1 MTTVPDFNSQTI
13 AEFRANGGK
22 VEGPFSGAPLLL
34 LHSVG
39 ARTGEEHIT
48 PVMYLPDNDRYI
60 VFATK
65 GGAPT
70 NPAWYHNLKAN
81 PDLAIEVG
89 SDTVEVTATEV
100 DGAEHDE
107 LYSRQATVYPQF
119 AEYQSKTTRVIPVIV
134 LTPKQHS
141 T

>member
-1 MTTVPDFNSQTI
+1 VTTVPDFNTQTI

-22 VEGPFSGAPLLL
+22 VGGPFDGAPLLL

-39 ARTGEEHIT
+39 ARTGEMHIN

-60 VFATK
+60 VFASK

-70 NPAWYHNLKAN
+70 NPAWYHNLQAN
-81 PDLAIEVG
+81 PDITIEVG

-100 DGAEHDE
+100 RGADHDQ
-107 LYSRQATVYPQF
+107 LYGRQAAAFPQF
-119 AEYQSKTTRVIPVIV
+119 AEYQSKTTRIIPVMA

>member
-1 MTTVPDFNSQTI
+1 VTTVPDFNSQTI

-22 VEGPFSGAPLLL
+22 VGGPFAGAPLLL

-39 ARTGEEHIT
+39 AQTGEEHIN

-60 VFATK
+60 VFASK

-70 NPAWYHNLKAN
+70 NPAWYHNLKAH
-81 PDLAIEVG
+81 PDLTIEVG
-89 SDTVEVTATEV
+89 TDTVEVTATEAM
-100 DGAEHDE
+100 GADHDQ
-107 LYSRQATVYPQF
+107 LYSRQAAAYPQF
-119 AEYQSKTTRVIPVIV
+119 AEYQAKTTRVIPVIV
-134 LTPKQHS
+134 LTHKRHS